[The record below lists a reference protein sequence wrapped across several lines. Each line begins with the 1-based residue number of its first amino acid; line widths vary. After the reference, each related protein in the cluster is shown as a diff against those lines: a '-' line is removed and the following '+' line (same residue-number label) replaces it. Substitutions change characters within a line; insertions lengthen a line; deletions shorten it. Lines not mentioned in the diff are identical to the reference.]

1 MKRLISLL
9 LCLALL
15 LGGNCVFA
23 EEAENLPKENQTEE
37 NQAEEY
43 SHEELRVG
51 NPTPM
56 DGKFFTGLW
65 GNSTTDIDVRSIVNS
80 YYLTVWGYDT
90 GIFRENKTVV
100 SSLNI
105 AEDTK
110 SGDRTYLVTLYRDLF
125 YSDGSPITA
134 WDYAFSVLFQIDP
147 VIAELGG
154 VPLDMSYFDGYKEYI
169 SGERPYLSGIRILN
183 DYMIEFSVNHEYLPY
198 FFELFRIGIL
208 PYPIHEIAPGCK
220 VYDDGQGVYIG
231 NEDKSI
237 AEPLFTKELLE
248 ATVMDPDTGY
258 LSHPT
263 VGSGPYVLTSWDGE
277 SCTFEI
283 NPYFKGDE
291 DGNKPSI
298 PKIHFTLAKNEDM
311 IQKLEE
317 RECDLLNKVTRE
329 DTILSGLQLVSGPF
343 AMQNYPRIG
352 LTFIV
357 FTPDRKALQEKNVRK
372 AINYCMDTTTIVR
385 DYTSGFGIQMDIFAG
400 VGQWM
405 YSIAQG
411 SLDYPISV
419 ELTDQSSAADKAQ
432 YEKEYAEWEAITLD
446 NVLHYDLNV
455 DHAIRL
461 LEENGWTLNAQ
472 GGTYTPG
479 VDEYRCKMIDGE
491 LVALNM
497 TCAYP
502 ETNRTAVS
510 METLFIPYLEEA
522 GIKLTLIPMDMK
534 TLLRSY
540 NDRDIEQI
548 DMFYLGDDFN
558 IEFDPQLFFL
568 PGDPTAP
575 EEDNLAW
582 VHAQMYEYARLMC
595 ETDPHD
601 TLGFMRKWVTFQ
613 EKFSDMLP
621 MIPIYSNVYFD
632 FYTKELLNY
641 EIRKPV
647 TWGDAIVPASMGL
660 FVLEQE
666 AAEAA
671 AAAAGEEEAGSD
683 DFETDD
689 FETDDFDDDSF
700 DDSDF
705 ED

>member
-1 MKRLISLL
+1 
-9 LCLALL
+9 
-15 LGGNCVFA
+15 
-23 EEAENLPKENQTEE
+23 
-37 NQAEEY
+37 
-43 SHEELRVG
+43 
-51 NPTPM
+51 
-56 DGKFFTGLW
+56 
-65 GNSTTDIDVRSIVNS
+65 
-80 YYLTVWGYDT
+80 
-90 GIFRENKTVV
+90 
-100 SSLNI
+100 
-105 AEDTK
+105 
-110 SGDRTYLVTLYRDLF
+110 
-125 YSDGSPITA
+125 
-134 WDYAFSVLFQIDP
+134 
-147 VIAELGG
+147 
-154 VPLDMSYFDGYKEYI
+154 
-169 SGERPYLSGIRILN
+169 
-183 DYMIEFSVNHEYLPY
+183 
-198 FFELFRIGIL
+198 
-208 PYPIHEIAPGCK
+208 
-220 VYDDGQGVYIG
+220 
-231 NEDKSI
+231 
-237 AEPLFTKELLE
+237 
-248 ATVMDPDTGY
+248 
-258 LSHPT
+258 
-263 VGSGPYVLTSWDGE
+263 
-277 SCTFEI
+277 
-283 NPYFKGDE
+283 
-291 DGNKPSI
+291 
-298 PKIHFTLAKNEDM
+298 
-311 IQKLEE
+311 
-317 RECDLLNKVTRE
+317 
-329 DTILSGLQLVSGPF
+329 
-343 AMQNYPRIG
+343 
-352 LTFIV
+352 
-357 FTPDRKALQEKNVRK
+357 
-372 AINYCMDTTTIVR
+372 
-385 DYTSGFGIQMDIFAG
+385 
-400 VGQWM
+400 M

-455 DHAIRL
+455 DEAIRL

-671 AAAAGEEEAGSD
+671 AAAAGEGGAGSD

-689 FETDDFDDDSF
+689 FE
-700 DDSDF
+700 
-705 ED
+705 